1 MSQAFNIFNFLTIVA
16 LAAVPLMQVGCT
28 SGGRAD
34 NRKFGSILNNDGN
47 NILWHIS
54 GEDATPDEYRK
65 ALEHLLDAK
74 PGILAQSIGQ
84 PDPVFYLSEVA
95 TPWFKY
101 RGQWEDSKAMKALAD
116 AGTDPL
122 ALTVEVC
129 KKRGVPI
136 LASFRMN
143 AEDLGNSNFK
153 SSDFGR
159 KNKHLRVGEDRN
171 CLDPAHPA
179 VYEHRMQIFAEV
191 IDKYD
196 LDGLEFDYKRWN
208 HMISNPAENHV
219 ILTRMLRETRK
230 MLDEAAKRKGRKRL
244 LLGVR
249 VQPQISGALNP
260 QDYPGAN
267 GAPFNQSCDAAGLD
281 IKTWIDEELV
291 DYVCPSLF
299 WPPWPG
305 LPRIAE
311 FVELA
316 KGKNVGIYP
325 TVWPRPAWLNTKTAP
340 PIERDDAERMRRY
353 KNELCDIILTCYRD
367 GADGISTYNW
377 TPHHQEGMLP
387 DPGRANWGDGA
398 KALQMHI
405 HGLMSDAATVEAYR
419 NSQQLIP
426 PTSKDRTP

>member
-1 MSQAFNIFNFLTIVA
+1 MNHTINTWPGFVVFAVA
-16 LAAVPLMQVGCT
+16 VIPLMQFGCG
-28 SGGRAD
+28 SDERAD

-47 NILWHIS
+47 NILFGITP
-54 GEDATPDEYRK
+54 EAATPEAYRK
-65 ALEHLLDAK
+65 GVEHLLDAK

-84 PDPVFYLSEVA
+84 PDPVFYLSQVA
-95 TPWFKY
+95 SPWFRH
-101 RGQWEDSKAMKALAD
+101 RGMHPDGQAMKALAG

-129 KKRGVPI
+129 KKRGVLI
-136 LASFRMN
+136 VASFRMN
-143 AEDLGNSNFK
+143 AEDLGHGNFD

-159 KNKHLRVGEDRN
+159 ANKHLRIEGRN
-171 CLDPAHPA
+171 CLDPAHPK
-179 VYEHRMQIFAEV
+179 VYEHRMKIFAEV
-191 IDKYD
+191 IEKYD
-196 LDGLEFDYKRWN
+196 LDGLEFDYKRWH

-249 VQPQISGALNP
+249 VQQQISGALNP
-260 QDYPGAN
+260 EHFPGAN

-305 LPRIAE
+305 LPRTAE

-325 TVWPRPAWLNTKTAP
+325 TVWPRPEWLNKKTDP
-340 PIERDDAERMRRY
+340 PIERDDAELMRRY

-377 TPHHQEGMLP
+377 TPHHQKGMVP
-387 DPGRANWGDGA
+387 EPGRHEWGDGS

-405 HGLMSDAATVEAYR
+405 HGLMSDAAAVKAYR
-419 NSQQLIP
+419 NAQEILP
-426 PTSKDRTP
+426 AAP